1 MPSITIAVPSIN
13 AQAYYTFKDP
23 INTYLK
29 NTYNLDSLTVKLRVI
44 SVISMRDM
52 IRNDFR
58 DPFTTLYAPSAISEV
73 EYKKDLKDNVPI
85 VSFSFIDNSGVE
97 KFVRVPLNYIA
108 TVSSVTSKE
117 YINKL
122 ILIDMNKLPVELDL
136 TTYFTDLSD
145 FITGRTGITPVLKE
159 VSIGNIE
166 LVTQDE
172 HSVRETVRSNMVTVF
187 KTLSTQLEELSIKYN
202 GILARLQVLGIIL
215 G

>member
-1 MPSITIAVPSIN
+1 MPSITVATPSIN
-13 AQAYYTFKDP
+13 LKAYFTFKEP

-29 NTYNLDSLTVKLRVI
+29 NTFNLDALTAKLKVI
-44 SVISMRDM
+44 SVISMKDM

-85 VSFSFIDNSGVE
+85 VSFSFLDSAGVE

-108 TVSSVTSKE
+108 SVSSITSKE

-122 ILIDMNKLPVELDL
+122 ILIDMNKLPIELDL
-136 TTYFTDLSD
+136 TTYFTDLRD
-145 FITGRTGITPVLKE
+145 FIAGRTGITPVIKE
-159 VSIGNIE
+159 VSIGNVE

-172 HSVRETVRSNMVTVF
+172 HTTRETVRSNMVTVF
-187 KTLSTQLEELSIKYN
+187 KTLSTQLSELSIKYN
-202 GILARLQVLGIIL
+202 SILARLQVLGIVL